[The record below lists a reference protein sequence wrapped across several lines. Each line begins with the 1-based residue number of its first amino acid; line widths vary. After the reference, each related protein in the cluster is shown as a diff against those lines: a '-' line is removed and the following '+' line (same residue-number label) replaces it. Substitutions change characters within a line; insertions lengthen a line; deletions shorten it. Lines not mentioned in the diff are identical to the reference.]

1 MTEAR
6 AHAARRELR
15 LACRVEFSGSSAIS
29 GTTRDLS
36 PVDVSLQSTALL
48 TPAPHRPKPG
58 DRGVLT
64 LTVRGPGLT
73 NALLKIPC
81 RVAFINGNIL
91 NVQIMTAG
99 LDTHQQETFDLLFK
113 H

>member
-1 MTEAR
+1 MAQ

-15 LACRVEFSGSSAIS
+15 LACRLELHGSSVIT
-29 GTTRDLS
+29 GNTRDLS
-36 PVDVSLQSTALL
+36 PQDVSFQSAALL
-48 TPAPHRPKPG
+48 TPGPRRPKPG

-64 LTVRGPGLT
+64 LIIRGPGLP

-91 NVQIMTAG
+91 NVQISTAG
-99 LDTHQQETFDLLFK
+99 LDSRQQETFDLLFK
-113 H
+113 R